1 MYIHMYIC
9 AYTCPVHNTCIL
21 TQPTGRWF
29 ILYLSTC
36 LPVCLSVCPSFYP
49 SMHPSIYILHVH
61 DTTEYLLYITQTP
74 CPDPA
79 HWQAGAELL
88 QKMEA
93 SMSAMPAAQEISE
106 GLASGVMRMA
116 NCLGD
121 LTKALSTWRSV
132 VSGKVASIPFMH
144 VNITYTYIQRVCVC
158 VCVFCMYACVLVCVC
173 VCVCVS
179 IYV

>member
-1 MYIHMYIC
+1 MHIIQQ
-9 AYTCPVHNTCIL
+9 NISCI
-21 TQPTGRWF
+21 
-29 ILYLSTC
+29 Y
-36 LPVCLSVCPSFYP
+36 
-49 SMHPSIYILHVH
+49 H
-61 DTTEYLLYITQTP
+61 TP

-158 VCVFCMYACVLVCVC
+158 VCVL
-173 VCVCVS
+173 
-179 IYV
+179 YV